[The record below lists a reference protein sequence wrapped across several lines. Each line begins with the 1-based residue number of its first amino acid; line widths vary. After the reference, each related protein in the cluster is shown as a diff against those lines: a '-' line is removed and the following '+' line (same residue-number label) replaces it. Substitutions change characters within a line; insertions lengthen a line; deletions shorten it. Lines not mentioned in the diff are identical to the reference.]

1 MPNTVLYMFFYQSG
15 PTMTNERPASWRMP
29 SPKQMDKLARE
40 AARRRDVGQ
49 PGPAPNYS
57 LPGEPWDAVL
67 ANPRAPLADQIV
79 ITEKA
84 SQAKDV
90 RAAIGSRYGDV
101 LPAEGHLFDLLE
113 PEDVV
118 PAWKRWSPIL
128 LRPEGL
134 YGTRPAEGGNKAA
147 KLKAIREALRTAKRV
162 WLATD
167 CDREGQLIGQ
177 EILEHYEYGGE
188 VMRVLF
194 TAQDS
199 QTIRD
204 AFDRAKPNT
213 EYSRLYA
220 AAVARRQADQIY
232 NLSLTRTATVILGQ
246 GARRVIGV
254 GRVKTPTLAIVCKR
268 ELEIRNFVPL
278 AYFEIVATAK
288 VAGGQF
294 QMRHAPQDRIVKP
307 EIAQDVVEAA
317 EGFDGALAVRVEDK
331 RQVPPKLHDLPS
343 LQKLCGSRFGWSASK
358 TLEVAQE
365 LYDGQGKKI
374 ITYPRAEVR
383 YLPQS
388 LITDVPRIIAGLRV
402 GQSFST
408 MPVPEPPVIRRG
420 VSGTFYD
427 KGLEGASHHAVI
439 PNVNTID
446 KLPEVWPRLSFDEKK
461 LFDVIARAYLA
472 AQMPDF
478 RYRQTTATL
487 DVHGFEFRAAGRQ
500 PIDLGWRAAFPEW
513 QPADEKG
520 DEAQLLPSLHNGE
533 TAQLQDPKIESKETR
548 PPPRYNEGTLIE
560 AMQNAWRF
568 VDDEVLRD
576 RLKEAKGIGTPA
588 TRAEIIGGLKK
599 QGFLIAQGKNI
610 VPTETGVSLFDVLK
624 QADPALVDPGVTA
637 QLERLLDDVV
647 LGKQEM
653 VGAIDAVCDV
663 AERII
668 SKLKEGA
675 AAGVPSLLGSA
686 VGDGT
691 RTYPPTP
698 AMKRFADSLVRQKG
712 IKPPPGYKTSIS
724 ICRKFLSEHAPKKSG
739 GETAGKLDPKSVSP
753 AQLLYAKKL
762 AQGDGLIIPD
772 DARVN
777 SAAMSAWI
785 DTNRGKKRRKVNRK
799 TSNRPVGSAAPQAA
813 PKRSRK
819 RKVNADAASTA
830 PMSANSS
837 RTPLR
842 IPYGNKEVAL
852 KLGARYGSGGW
863 YAPPGVDLSAFGE
876 RGWLL

>member
-1 MPNTVLYMFFYQSG
+1 MFRIVTV
-15 PTMTNERPASWRMP
+15 P
-29 SPKQMDKLARE
+29 SILAT
-40 AARRRDVGQ
+40 DCVM
-49 PGPAPNYS
+49 
-57 LPGEPWDAVL
+57 
-67 ANPRAPLADQIV
+67 ADQIV
-79 ITEKA
+79 ITEKS

-90 RAAIGSRYGDV
+90 RAAVGSRYGDI
-101 LPAEGHLFDLLE
+101 LPAEGHLFDLLG

-118 PAWKRWSPIL
+118 PAWKSWSPIL

-134 YGTRPAEGGNKAA
+134 YDTRPAKGGNKAA
-147 KLKAIREALRTAKRV
+147 KLKAIRDALRTAKRV

-177 EILEHYEYGGE
+177 EILEHYKYRGQ

-204 AFDRAKPNT
+204 AFGKAKPNS
-213 EYSRLYA
+213 EYASLYA

-254 GRVKTPTLAIVCKR
+254 GRVKTPTLAIVCRR
-268 ELEIRNFVPL
+268 ELEIRDFVPIK
-278 AYFEIVATAK
+278 YFEVVATAI
-288 VAGGQF
+288 VAGGRF
-294 QMRHAPQDRIVKP
+294 QMRHAPQERIIKR
-307 EIAQDVVEAA
+307 ENAQEVLKAA
-317 EGFDGALAVRVEDK
+317 EGFEGPLAVRVEDK
-331 RQVPPKLHDLPS
+331 RQGPPKLHDLPS
-343 LQKLCGSRFGWSASK
+343 LQKLCGSRFGWPASK

-388 LITDVPRIIAGLRV
+388 LMSDVPRIVAGLRV
-402 GQSFST
+402 GQSFSAI
-408 MPVPEPPVIRRG
+408 PVPEPPVIRRG
-420 VSGTFYD
+420 ASGTFYD

-446 KLPEVWPRLSFDEKK
+446 KLPEVWPRLSSDEKK
-461 LFDVIARAYLA
+461 LFDVIARAYMA
-472 AQMPDF
+472 ALMPDF
-478 RYRQTTATL
+478 RYRQTTAAL
-487 DVHGFEFRAAGRQ
+487 DVRGFEFRAALRQ
-500 PIDLGWRAAFPEW
+500 PIDLGWRAAFPDW
-513 QPADEKG
+513 HPADEKG
-520 DEAQLLPSLHNGE
+520 DEAQLLPPLRNGE
-533 TAQLQDPKIESKETR
+533 TARLQDPKIENKETR

-610 VPTETGVSLFDVLK
+610 VPTETGLSLFGVLK

-637 QLERLLDDVV
+637 QLECLLDEVV
-647 LGKQEM
+647 IGKQEM

-663 AERII
+663 AQRII
-668 SKLKEGA
+668 GKLKEGA
-675 AAGVPSLLGSA
+675 AAGGLPSLGATAGNSTA
-686 VGDGT
+686 A
-691 RTYPPTP
+691 YPPTP
-698 AMKRFADSLVRQKG
+698 AMKRFAESLVRQKG

-724 ICRKFLSEHAPKKSG
+724 ICRKFLSEHAPKKAD
-739 GETAGKLDPKSVSP
+739 GETAGKHAPKPVSP
-753 AQLLYAKKL
+753 AQLLYARKI
-762 AQGDGLIIPD
+762 AQGKGLIIPD
-772 DARVN
+772 EAKTN

-785 DTNRGKKRRKVNRK
+785 DSNRGMKRRERGRK
-799 TSNRPVGSAAPQAA
+799 AAKPAESIASQSTTP
-813 PKRSRK
+813 PKRCRK
-819 RKVNADAASTA
+819 RKAGNDVA
-830 PMSANSS
+830 P
-837 RTPLR
+837 
-842 IPYGNKEVAL
+842 
-852 KLGARYGSGGW
+852 
-863 YAPPGVDLSAFGE
+863 
-876 RGWLL
+876 

>member
-1 MPNTVLYMFFYQSG
+1 M
-15 PTMTNERPASWRMP
+15 
-29 SPKQMDKLARE
+29 
-40 AARRRDVGQ
+40 
-49 PGPAPNYS
+49 
-57 LPGEPWDAVL
+57 
-67 ANPRAPLADQIV
+67 ADQIV
-79 ITEKA
+79 ITEKS

-90 RAAIGSRYGDV
+90 RAAVGSRYGEI

-118 PAWKRWSPIL
+118 PEWKHWSPIL

-147 KLKAIREALRTAKRV
+147 KLRAIREALRTAKRV

-177 EILEHYEYGGE
+177 EILEHYKYRGQ
-188 VMRVLF
+188 VMRVIF

-199 QTIRD
+199 QTIHD
-204 AFDRAKPNT
+204 AFGRAKPNS

-254 GRVKTPTLAIVCKR
+254 GRVKTPTLAIVCRR
-268 ELEIRNFVPL
+268 ELEIRDFVPI
-278 AYFEIVATAK
+278 AYFEVVVTAK

-294 QMRHAPQDRIVKP
+294 QMRHAPQDRIVRR
-307 EIAQDVVEAA
+307 EIAHDVVRAA
-317 EGFDGALAVRVEDK
+317 EGFEGALAVRIDDK
-331 RQVPPKLHDLPS
+331 RQRPPKLPDLPS
-343 LQKLCGSRFGWSASK
+343 LQKLCGSRFSWPASK

-383 YLPQS
+383 YLSQS
-388 LITDVPRIIAGLRV
+388 LISDVPRIVAGLRV
-402 GQSFST
+402 SQSFRT
-408 MPVPEPPVIRRG
+408 IPVPEPPVIRRG
-420 VSGTFYD
+420 ASGTFYD

-446 KLPEVWPRLSFDEKK
+446 KLREVWPRLSSDEKK

-472 AQMPDF
+472 ALMPDF

-487 DVHGFEFRAAGRQ
+487 DVRSFEFRASGRQ
-500 PIDLGWRAAFPEW
+500 PIDLGWRAAFPDW

-520 DEAQLLPSLHNGE
+520 DEAQLLPPLRNGE
-533 TAQLQDPKIESKETR
+533 TARLHDPKIEDKETR

-568 VDDEVLRD
+568 VDDEVLRE

-599 QGFLIAQGKNI
+599 QGFLITQGKHI
-610 VPTETGVSLFDVLK
+610 VPTEAGLSLFGILK

-637 QLERLLDDVV
+637 QLECLLDDVV
-647 LGKQEM
+647 VGKQEM
-653 VGAIDAVCDV
+653 IGAIDAVCNV
-663 AERII
+663 AVRII
-668 SKLKEGA
+668 GKFKEGA
-675 AAGVPSLLGSA
+675 VAGGPPLLGAA
-686 VGDGT
+686 VADAPGT
-691 RTYPPTP
+691 FPPTP
-698 AMKRFADSLVRQKG
+698 AMKRFADSIVRRKG

-724 ICRKFLSEHAPKKSG
+724 ICRKFLNEHAPKKAE
-739 GETAGKLDPKSVSP
+739 GETPQKLAPKPPSP
-753 AQLLYAKKL
+753 AQLLYANKIAEGK
-762 AQGDGLIIPD
+762 GVVIPEE
-772 DARVN
+772 AKAN
-777 SAAMSAWI
+777 SAAISAWI
-785 DTNRGKKRRKVNRK
+785 DSNRIAKRRKRGRK
-799 TSNRPVGSAAPQAA
+799 IAFKPAGSIAPQLTATT
-813 PKRSRK
+813 KRSRK
-819 RKVNADAASTA
+819 RKAYAAAAPPASTQ
-830 PMSANSS
+830 PNSVTG
-837 RTPLR
+837 TPLR

-852 KLGARYGSGGW
+852 KLGARYGSAGW
-863 YAPPGVDLSAFGE
+863 CVPSGIDLSAFRA
-876 RGWLL
+876 RGWLTEAPPESPDRPPKA

>member
-1 MPNTVLYMFFYQSG
+1 MFLLKRCRIH
-15 PTMTNERPASWRMP
+15 P
-29 SPKQMDKLARE
+29 PK
-40 AARRRDVGQ
+40 
-49 PGPAPNYS
+49 
-57 LPGEPWDAVL
+57 WAVM
-67 ANPRAPLADQIV
+67 ADQIV
-79 ITEKA
+79 ITEKS

-90 RAAIGSRYGDV
+90 NSAVGSRYGDI

-147 KLKAIREALRTAKRV
+147 KLRAIREALRTAKRV

-177 EILEHYEYGGE
+177 EILEHYEYRGE

-194 TAQDS
+194 TAQDA

-204 AFDRAKPNT
+204 AFGRAKPNA

-232 NLSLTRTATVILGQ
+232 NLSLTRTATVILGR

-278 AYFEIVATAK
+278 AYFEIAATAK

-294 QMRHAPQDRIVKP
+294 QMRHAPQNRIVKR
-307 EIAQDVVEAA
+307 EIAQDVVKAA
-317 EGFDGALAVRVEDK
+317 DGFEGALTVRVEDK
-331 RQVPPKLHDLPS
+331 RQGPPKLHDLPS
-343 LQKLCGSRFGWSASK
+343 LQKFCSSRFGWSASK
-358 TLEVAQE
+358 TLEVAQA

-383 YLPQS
+383 YLPQN
-388 LITDVPRIIAGLRV
+388 LISDVPKIVTGLRV
-402 GQSFST
+402 GQSFSAI
-408 MPVPEPPVIRRG
+408 PVPDPPVIRRG
-420 VSGTFYD
+420 ASGAFYD
-427 KGLEGASHHAVI
+427 KGLESASHHAVI

-446 KLPEVWPRLSFDEKK
+446 KLREVWPRLSSDEKK

-472 AQMPDF
+472 ALMPDF

-487 DVHGFEFRAAGRQ
+487 DVRGFEFRAAGRQ
-500 PIDLGWRAAFPEW
+500 PIDLGWRAAFPDW

-520 DEAQLLPSLHNGE
+520 DEAQLLPPLRNGE
-533 TAQLQDPKIESKETR
+533 AAQLQEPTIEDKETR

-568 VDDEVLRD
+568 VDDEVLRE

-599 QGFLIAQGKNI
+599 QSFLIAQGKNI
-610 VPTETGVSLFDVLK
+610 VPTETGLSLFDILK

-637 QLERLLDDVV
+637 QLECLLDDVV
-647 LGKQEM
+647 VGKQEM

-668 SKLKEGA
+668 GRLKEGA
-675 AAGVPSLLGSA
+675 SAGGLALLGDA
-686 VGDGT
+686 VGNAAAP
-691 RTYPPTP
+691 YPPTP
-698 AMKRFADSLVRQKG
+698 AMKRFADSLVRQNG

-724 ICRKFLSEHAPKKSG
+724 ICRKFLSKHAPKKAD
-739 GETAGKLDPKSVSP
+739 GETVGKLDPKPVSP
-753 AQLLYAKKL
+753 AQMLYAKKI
-762 AQGDGLIIPD
+762 AQGKGLIIPD
-772 DARVN
+772 EAKTD

-785 DTNRGKKRRKVNRK
+785 DSNQGTQRRNSGRK
-799 TSNRPVGSAAPQAA
+799 SAYKPSRSTRPRAAP
-813 PKRSRK
+813 PRRSRK
-819 RKVNADAASTA
+819 RKAGTDAAA
-830 PMSANSS
+830 PAPAPTNSV
-837 RTPLR
+837 TGTLLR
-842 IPYGNKEVAL
+842 IPYGNKDVAL
-852 KLGARYGSGGW
+852 KLGARYGSAGW
-863 YAPPGVDLSAFGE
+863 YAPPGIDLTVFDE
-876 RGWLL
+876 RGWL

>member
-1 MPNTVLYMFFYQSG
+1 M
-15 PTMTNERPASWRMP
+15 
-29 SPKQMDKLARE
+29 
-40 AARRRDVGQ
+40 
-49 PGPAPNYS
+49 
-57 LPGEPWDAVL
+57 
-67 ANPRAPLADQIV
+67 ADQIV
-79 ITEKA
+79 ITEKT

-90 RAAIGSRYGDV
+90 RGAIGSRYGDV

-177 EILEHYEYGGE
+177 EILEHYEYRGQ

-204 AFDRAKPNT
+204 AFGRAKPNI
-213 EYSRLYA
+213 EYARLYA

-232 NLSLTRTATVILGQ
+232 NLSLTRTATVILGK
-246 GARRVIGV
+246 GARSVIGV

-268 ELEIRNFVPL
+268 ELEIRNFAPL

-294 QMRHAPQDRIVKP
+294 QMRHAPQDRIVKRG
-307 EIAQDVVEAA
+307 IAEAVA
-317 EGFDGALAVRVEDK
+317 NTARDFEGALAVRVEDK
-331 RQVPPKLHDLPS
+331 RQSPPKLHDLPS

-358 TLEVAQE
+358 TLQVAQE

-388 LITDVPRIIAGLRV
+388 LISDVPRIIAGLRV
-402 GQSFST
+402 GQSFSAI
-408 MPVPEPPVIRRG
+408 PVPEPPVIRRG
-420 VSGTFYD
+420 ARGTFYD

-446 KLPEVWPRLSFDEKK
+446 KLPDVWPRLSPDEKK
-461 LFDVIARAYLA
+461 LFDVISRAYMA
-472 AQMPDF
+472 ALMPDF

-520 DEAQLLPSLHNGE
+520 DEAQLLPPLRNGE
-533 TAQLQDPKIESKETR
+533 TAQLQDPKIENKETR

-568 VDDEVLRD
+568 VDDEILRD

-588 TRAEIIGGLKK
+588 TRAEVIGGLKK

-610 VPTETGVSLFDVLK
+610 VPTETGLSLFGVLK

-637 QLERLLDDVV
+637 QLECLLDDVV
-647 LGKQEM
+647 VGKQEM
-653 VGAIDAVCDV
+653 VGAIDAVCSV

-675 AAGVPSLLGSA
+675 AAGGPSLLGSA
-686 VGDGT
+686 GGNGT
-691 RTYPPTP
+691 GTYPPTP

-724 ICRKFLSEHAPKKSG
+724 ICRKFLSEHAPKKSD
-739 GETAGKLDPKSVSP
+739 GEMAGKLDPKPVSP

-762 AQGDGLIIPD
+762 AQGKGLIIPD
-772 DARVN
+772 DARTN

-785 DTNRGKKRRKVNRK
+785 DMNRGKKRRKPSCK
-799 TSNRPVGSAAPQAA
+799 TSNRPVGSVASQAAP

-819 RKVNADAASTA
+819 QKVDAEARSMA
-830 PMSANSS
+830 PAPANSI

-863 YAPPGVDLSAFGE
+863 YAPPGADLSAFGE
-876 RGWLL
+876 RGWL

>member
-1 MPNTVLYMFFYQSG
+1 MF
-15 PTMTNERPASWRMP
+15 
-29 SPKQMDKLARE
+29 L
-40 AARRRDVGQ
+40 
-49 PGPAPNYS
+49 
-57 LPGEPWDAVL
+57 
-67 ANPRAPLADQIV
+67 PLAMPPPNPVMPDQIV
-79 ITEKA
+79 ITEKS

-90 RAAIGSRYGDV
+90 RSAVGSRYGEI
-101 LPAEGHLFDLLE
+101 LPAEGHLLDLLE

-118 PAWKRWSPIL
+118 PHWKRWSPIL

-147 KLKAIREALRTAKRV
+147 KLKVIREALLTAKLV

-177 EILEHYEYGGE
+177 EILEHYEYRGQ

-204 AFDRAKPNT
+204 AFARAKPNA
-213 EYSRLYA
+213 EYARLYA

-246 GARRVIGV
+246 GTRRVIGV

-268 ELEIRNFVPL
+268 ELEIRNFVPI
-278 AYFEIVATAK
+278 AYFEVVATAK
-288 VAGGQF
+288 VAAGQF
-294 QMRHAPQDRIVKP
+294 QMRHAPQERIVRR
-307 EIAQDVVEAA
+307 EIAQDIANAA
-317 EGFDGALAVRVEDK
+317 DGFGGALAVRVEDK
-331 RQVPPKLHDLPS
+331 RQGPPRLHDLPS
-343 LQKLCGSRFGWSASK
+343 VQKLCGSRFGWPASK

-365 LYDGQGKKI
+365 LYDGQSKKI

-388 LITDVPRIIAGLRV
+388 LTSDVSKIVAGL
-402 GQSFST
+402 QAAPSFCT
-408 MPVPEPPVIRRG
+408 IPVPEPPVIRKG
-420 VSGTFYD
+420 ASGAFYD

-446 KLPEVWPRLSFDEKK
+446 NLPAVWPRLSSDEKK

-472 AQMPDF
+472 ALMPDY

-487 DVHGFEFRAAGRQ
+487 DVRGFEFRVSGRQ
-500 PIDLGWRAAFPEW
+500 PIDLGWRAAFPDW

-520 DEAQLLPSLHNGE
+520 DAAQSLPPLRNGE
-533 TAQLQDPKIESKETR
+533 TAHLQDLKIEDKETR

-568 VDDEVLRD
+568 VDDPGLRE

-588 TRAEIIGGLKK
+588 TRAEIIGGLKR
-599 QGFLIAQGKNI
+599 QGFLMAEGKCI
-610 VPTETGVSLFDVLK
+610 VATETGLSLFAVLK

-637 QLERLLDDVV
+637 QLECLLDDVV
-647 LGKQEM
+647 VGKQEM

-663 AERII
+663 AQRII
-668 SKLKEGA
+668 GKLKQGP
-675 AAGVPSLLGSA
+675 AAGGAPLLGVA
-686 VGDGT
+686 VGHGS
-691 RTYPPTP
+691 RSYPPTP
-698 AMKRFADSLVRQKG
+698 AMKRFADSLARQKG
-712 IKPPPGYKTSIS
+712 IKPPTGYTASIS
-724 ICRKFLSEHAPKKSG
+724 ICRKFLKEHAPKRAN
-739 GETAGKLDPKSVSP
+739 GETARTPGTKPASP

-762 AQGDGLIIPD
+762 AQGKGVAIPD
-772 DARVN
+772 EAKAS

-785 DTNRGKKRRKVNRK
+785 DSNRDMKRKKRGRK
-799 TSNRPVGSAAPQAA
+799 TGYKQADSIAAESTEPTKK
-813 PKRSRK
+813 KRSRK
-819 RKVNADAASTA
+819 CRAGSAAATA
-830 PMSANSS
+830 TPAQTNSMGG
-837 RTPLR
+837 TPLR
-842 IPYGNKEVAL
+842 IPYGNKNVAL
-852 KLGARYGSGGW
+852 KLGARYCSAGW
-863 YAPPGVDLSAFGE
+863 YAPPGVDLAAFGE
-876 RGWLL
+876 RGWL

>member
-1 MPNTVLYMFFYQSG
+1 M
-15 PTMTNERPASWRMP
+15 
-29 SPKQMDKLARE
+29 
-40 AARRRDVGQ
+40 
-49 PGPAPNYS
+49 
-57 LPGEPWDAVL
+57 
-67 ANPRAPLADQIV
+67 ADQIV
-79 ITEKA
+79 ITEKS

-90 RAAIGSRYGDV
+90 RAAVGSRYGEI

-113 PEDVV
+113 PEDVM
-118 PAWKRWSPIL
+118 PEWKRWSPIL
-128 LRPEGL
+128 LRPDGL

-147 KLKAIREALRTAKRV
+147 KLRAIRDALRSAKQV

-177 EILEHYEYGGE
+177 EILEHYEYRGQI
-188 VMRVLF
+188 MRVLF
-194 TAQDS
+194 TAQDQ

-204 AFDRAKPNT
+204 AFGRAKPNS
-213 EYSRLYA
+213 EYSRIYA

-246 GARRVIGV
+246 GSRRVIGV

-268 ELEIRNFVPL
+268 ELEIRNFVPIT
-278 AYFEIVATAK
+278 YFEIVATAK

-294 QMRHAPQDRIVKP
+294 RMRHAPQERILKREV
-307 EIAQDVVEAA
+307 AQTVVNAA
-317 EGFDGALAVRVEDK
+317 QGFAGPPGVRVEDK
-331 RQVPPKLHDLPS
+331 RQGPPRLHDLPS
-343 LQKLCGSRFGWSASK
+343 LQKLCGSRFGWPASK

-388 LITDVPRIIAGLRV
+388 LISDVPKIVAGLQV
-402 GQSFST
+402 GQSFSAV
-408 MPVPEPPVIRRG
+408 PVPDPPVIRRG
-420 VSGTFYD
+420 ASGSFHD

-446 KLPEVWPRLSFDEKK
+446 KLREIWPRLSSDEKK

-472 AQMPDF
+472 ALMPDF

-487 DVHGFEFRAAGRQ
+487 DVRGFEFRAAGRQ

-520 DEAQLLPSLHNGE
+520 DEAQLLPPLRNGE
-533 TAQLQDPKIESKETR
+533 TALLQDPKIEDKETR

-568 VDDEVLRD
+568 VDDEVLRA

-599 QGFLIAQGKNI
+599 QNFLMAQGKHI
-610 VPTETGVSLFDVLK
+610 VPTEPGLLLFGVLQ

-637 QLERLLDDVV
+637 QLECLLDDVV
-647 LGKQEM
+647 VGKQEM

-668 SKLKEGA
+668 GKLKDGA
-675 AAGVPSLLGSA
+675 AAGGLPSFAGSA
-686 VGDGT
+686 GPAAA
-691 RTYPPTP
+691 YPPTP
-698 AMKRFADSLVRQKG
+698 AMKRFAESLVRHKG

-724 ICRKFLSEHAPKKSG
+724 ICRKFLNDHAPKKAD
-739 GETAGKLDPKSVSP
+739 GETAGQHEPQPVSP
-753 AQLLYAKKL
+753 AQLLYAKKI
-762 AQGDGLIIPD
+762 AQGKGLIIPD
-772 DARVN
+772 EAKAS

-785 DTNRGKKRRKVNRK
+785 DSNRDPKRGRRGRK
-799 TSNRPVGSAAPQAA
+799 TAFKSASTASQLTVSA
-813 PKRSRK
+813 KGSRK
-819 RKVNADAASTA
+819 RKAGVTA
-830 PMSANSS
+830 TRSS
-837 RTPLR
+837 PAETGPVTGTPLR
-842 IPYGNKEVAL
+842 IPYGNKDVAQ
-852 KLGARYGSGGW
+852 KLGARYGSSGW

-876 RGWLL
+876 RGWL

>member
-1 MPNTVLYMFFYQSG
+1 
-15 PTMTNERPASWRMP
+15 
-29 SPKQMDKLARE
+29 
-40 AARRRDVGQ
+40 
-49 PGPAPNYS
+49 
-57 LPGEPWDAVL
+57 LP
-67 ANPRAPLADQIV
+67 DQIV
-79 ITEKA
+79 ITEKT

-90 RAAIGSRYGDV
+90 RAAVGSRYGDV

-118 PAWKRWSPIL
+118 PAWKCWSPIL

-134 YGTRPAEGGNKAA
+134 YDTRPTTGGNKAA
-147 KLKAIREALRTAKRV
+147 KLKAIREALRSAKRV

-177 EILEHYEYGGE
+177 EILEHYKYRGE

-194 TAQDS
+194 TAQDP

-204 AFDRAKPNT
+204 AFGQAKPNA
-213 EYSRLYA
+213 EYARLYT

-232 NLSLTRTATVILGQ
+232 NLSLTRTATVILGR
-246 GARRVIGV
+246 GTRRVIGV

-268 ELEIRNFVPL
+268 ELEIRDFVPL
-278 AYFEIVATAK
+278 AYIEVVATAK
-288 VAGGQF
+288 VAEGQF
-294 QMRHAPQDRIVKP
+294 RMRHAPHDRIVRH
-307 EIAQDVVEAA
+307 EIAEDVVKAA
-317 EGFDGALAVRVEDK
+317 EGFEGTLAVRVEDK
-331 RQVPPKLHDLPS
+331 RQGPPKLHDLPS

-365 LYDGQGKKI
+365 LYDCQGKKI

-388 LITDVPRIIAGLRV
+388 LISDVPRIVAGLQA
-402 GQSFST
+402 GQSFSAI
-408 MPVPEPPVIRRG
+408 PVPVPPVIRRG
-420 VSGTFYD
+420 ASGTFYD

-446 KLPEVWPRLSFDEKK
+446 QLRDVWPRLSADEKK
-461 LFDVIARAYLA
+461 LFDIIARAYLA
-472 AQMPDF
+472 ALMLDF

-487 DVHGFEFRAAGRQ
+487 DVRGFEFRAAGRQ

-520 DEAQLLPSLHNGE
+520 DDAQLLPPLRNGE
-533 TAQLQDPKIESKETR
+533 TAMLQDPKIEAKETR

-588 TRAEIIGGLKK
+588 TRAEIIGGLKQ
-599 QGFLIAQGKNI
+599 QGFLIAQGKHI
-610 VPTETGVSLFDVLK
+610 VPTEAGLSLFGILK

-637 QLERLLDDVV
+637 QLECLLDDVV
-647 LGKQEM
+647 VGKQEM

-668 SKLKEGA
+668 GKLKEGA
-675 AAGVPSLLGSA
+675 AAGGPPLLGAS
-686 VGDGT
+686 VGNGAAA
-691 RTYPPTP
+691 YPPTP
-698 AMKRFADSLVRQKG
+698 AMKRFADSLARQSG

-724 ICRKFLSEHAPKKSG
+724 ICGAFLKQHAPKTTDA
-739 GETAGKLDPKSVSP
+739 EATGKLEPKSVSP
-753 AQLLYAKKL
+753 AQLLYAKKIAL
-762 AQGDGLIIPD
+762 GKGVVIPD
-772 DARVN
+772 EAKAN
-777 SAAMSAWI
+777 SAAMAAWI
-785 DTNRGKKRRKVNRK
+785 DSNKGTKRRKIGRK
-799 TSNRPVGSAAPQAA
+799 TAFRPAGSIAPQSTA
-813 PKRSRK
+813 PRKIVRK
-819 RKVNADAASTA
+819 RKATAATGASTPA
-830 PMSANSS
+830 QPNPAAG
-837 RTPLR
+837 TPLR
-842 IPYGNKEVAL
+842 IPYGNKEIAM
-852 KLGARYGSGGW
+852 KLGARYGSGRW
-863 YAPPGVDLSAFGE
+863 YAPPGVDLAAFGE
-876 RGWLL
+876 RGWL